1 MFLFSLNLNSL
12 QQEIQFNVKIFGVK
26 QCRCKRVDCISFPMI
41 ISGITVGAIC
51 VYPSRVEDAV
61 TSLKAAGASQ
71 IPVASGKYSRTLE
84 FRDQI

>member
-1 MFLFSLNLNSL
+1 
-12 QQEIQFNVKIFGVK
+12 
-26 QCRCKRVDCISFPMI
+26 MI

-71 IPVASGKYSRTLE
+71 IPVASGTYNRTL
-84 FRDQI
+84 DQGSNLALAKC